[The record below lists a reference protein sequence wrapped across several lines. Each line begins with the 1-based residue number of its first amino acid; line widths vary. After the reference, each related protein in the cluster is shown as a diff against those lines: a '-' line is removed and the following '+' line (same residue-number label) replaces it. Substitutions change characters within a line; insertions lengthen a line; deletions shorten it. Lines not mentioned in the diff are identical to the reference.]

1 MALFMA
7 FYAFD
12 LDKISWE
19 GGIVYVIKYYGR
31 DV

>member
-12 LDKISWE
+12 LDKISW